1 MITVFTPTYNRGYI
15 IHMLY
20 ESLCRQSFTDFEWI
34 VVDDGSTDNTKTLI
48 QSFIAE
54 EKINLRYFYQQNA
67 GKHIAIN
74 RGVQEA
80 KGEIFFIVDSDDYLT
95 NDALEKLNFYY
106 EQIKDNEFFAGI
118 SGTRVTPEGKRIGG
132 ALPFEELG
140 CTIVDFCCRYGCTGD
155 MAEAYKTEVL
165 RQHPFPQ
172 IDSEKF
178 CPESLVWNR
187 IAQKHKLLYFN
198 QGIYICEYRPD
209 GLTAKITRV
218 RMKSPVASMLHY
230 AELSK
235 HPISL
240 WQKIRAGINFWRFA
254 ACSDMPLREKVHMI
268 GWSYCLLEPLGFIFH
283 LKDKFSQR

>member
-15 IHMLY
+15 IRKLY
-20 ESLCRQSFTDFEWI
+20 ESLCSQSFKDFEWI
-34 VVDDGSTDNTKTLI
+34 VVDDGSTDNTQELTTE
-48 QSFIAE
+48 FINE
-54 EKINLRYFYQQNA
+54 QKIRLRYFRQENE

-80 KGEIFFIVDSDDYLT
+80 QGELFFIVDSDDYLT
-95 NDALEKLNFYY
+95 TDALASLNNHYLV
-106 EQIKDNEFFAGI
+106 IADDKNFAGV

-132 ALPFEELG
+132 ALPFKELD
-140 CTIVDFCCRYGCTGD
+140 CTIVDFSCRHGYTGD
-155 MAEAYKTEVL
+155 MAEAYKTGIL

-172 IDSEKF
+172 IDGEKF
-178 CPESLVWNR
+178 CPESLIWNR
-187 IAQKHKLLYFN
+187 IALKYKLRYFN
-198 QGIYICEYRPD
+198 QGIYVCEYRPD

-218 RMKSPVASMLHY
+218 RMQSPVASILHY

-254 ACSDMPLREKVHMI
+254 ACSDMPFQEKVHMI
-268 GWSYCLLEPLGFIFH
+268 GWSYCLLVPLGLILH

>member
-15 IHMLY
+15 IQKLY
-20 ESLCRQSFTDFEWI
+20 ESLRRQSFTDFEWI
-34 VVDDGSTDNTKTLI
+34 VVDDGSTDNTQELI
-48 QSFIAE
+48 TEFINE
-54 EKINLRYFYQQNA
+54 QKIRLRYIRQENA

-80 KGEIFFIVDSDDYLT
+80 QGELFFIVDSDDFLT
-95 NDALEKLNFYY
+95 DAALEKLNFYFN
-106 EQIKDNEFFAGI
+106 QIKGNKDFAGI
-118 SGTRVTPEGKRIGG
+118 SGTRIIPNGKRIGG
-132 ALPFEELG
+132 ELPFKELN
-140 CTIVDFCCRYGCTGD
+140 CSIVDFCCRYGYTGD

-172 IDSEKF
+172 IDGEKF

-198 QGIYICEYRPD
+198 QGIYVCEYRPD

-218 RMKSPVASMLHY
+218 RMQSPIASMMHY

-235 HPISL
+235 HPISV
-240 WQKIRAGINFWRFA
+240 WQKVRAGINFWRFA
-254 ACSDMPLREKVHMI
+254 ACSDMQLREKVHMI
-268 GWSYCLLEPLGFIFH
+268 DWSYCMFAPLGFIFH

>member
-15 IHMLY
+15 IHKLY

-34 VVDDGSTDNTKTLI
+34 VVDDGSSDNTQELI
-48 QSFIAE
+48 TGFIAE
-54 EKINLRYFYQQNA
+54 RKIRLRYFRQENA

-74 RGVQEA
+74 RGVKEA
-80 KGEIFFIVDSDDYLT
+80 HGELFFIVDSDDYLT
-95 NDALEKLNFYY
+95 DDALEKLNFYY

-132 ALPFEELG
+132 ALPFEVLD
-140 CTIVDFCCRYGCTGD
+140 CTIVDFSCRHGYTGD
-155 MAEAYKTEVL
+155 MAEAYKTEIL

-172 IDSEKF
+172 IDGEKF
-178 CPESLVWNR
+178 CPESLIWNR
-187 IAQKHKLLYFN
+187 IALKYKFRYFN
-198 QGIYICEYRPD
+198 QGIYVCEYRPD

-218 RMKSPVASMLHY
+218 RMQSPVTSMMHY

-254 ACSDMPLREKVHMI
+254 FCSTMTLQAKARMI
-268 GWSYCLLEPLGFIFH
+268 GCLYCLLAPLGLLFH
-283 LKDKFSQR
+283 IKDKISRQ